1 MGQVL
6 SYVHKFMKN
15 EVIAYKNKKNVLV
28 AIYNVKEGYVK
39 FYKKEYNEGDKE
51 INELIELQQFTEM
64 EGINVEDDGNE
75 ECPWHIKGTMEYRM
89 QKLYDQTGYKKDQ
102 ICFLHE
108 RFKCNVC
115 I

>member
-1 MGQVL
+1 
-6 SYVHKFMKN
+6 
-15 EVIAYKNKKNVLV
+15 
-28 AIYNVKEGYVK
+28 
-39 FYKKEYNEGDKE
+39 
-51 INELIELQQFTEM
+51 M